1 MELNARRQLNPK
13 IITIDGPSG
22 VGKGTIAIMVANYL
36 GYNYLD
42 SGSLYRS
49 LALALSEK
57 NLDLDSDIDN
67 VEKII
72 CDIEIDFQYQKS
84 GETSVYV
91 NQIDFTEKIRTEKV
105 AKMAS
110 QIAKIPKARDMLEAI
125 QRSHIKPPGLVADG
139 RDMGTKVF
147 TEANIKFF
155 LNASVEKRAER
166 RLNQLKDQGISANL
180 PNLKHELLL
189 RDKADT
195 ERTISPLVPAVD
207 AILVDTSELSAT
219 EVFYKIKEFI
229 DKIFK
234 IYE

>member
-1 MELNARRQLNPK
+1 MNPK

-22 VGKGTIAIMVANYL
+22 VGKGTIAIMVADYL

-49 LALALSEK
+49 LALALSQKNIDLVKDINDIEK
-57 NLDLDSDIDN
+57 NIFEIDIDFKY
-67 VEKII
+67 EKNGKITV
-72 CDIEIDFQYQKS
+72 F
-84 GETSVYV
+84 V
-91 NQIDFTEKIRTEKV
+91 NKADFTKKIRTEKV

-110 QIAKIPKARDMLEAI
+110 QIAKNAKARKMLEVV
-125 QRSHIKPPGLVADG
+125 QRKHIRPPGLVADG

-147 TEANIKFF
+147 NEANIKFF
-155 LNASVEKRAER
+155 LTASVEKRAER

-180 PNLKHELLL
+180 PNLIHELLL

-195 ERTISPLVPAVD
+195 ERTISPLVPADD

-219 EVFYKIKEFI
+219 EVFNKIKELI
-229 DKIFK
+229 DKNI
-234 IYE
+234 

>member
-1 MELNARRQLNPK
+1 MNPK

-57 NLDLDSDIDN
+57 NLDLNSDIDD

-84 GETSVYV
+84 GEISVYV

-110 QIAKIPKARDMLEAI
+110 QIAKIPKARDMLEAV

-147 TEANIKFF
+147 NEANIKFF
-155 LNASVEKRAER
+155 LTASVEKRAER

-180 PNLKHELLL
+180 PDLVQELLL

-195 ERTISPLVPAVD
+195 ERAISPLVPAKD
-207 AILVDTSELSAT
+207 AVIVDTTNLNVSQVFT
-219 EVFYKIKEFI
+219 KITKEV
-229 DKIFK
+229 DKRI
-234 IYE
+234 

>member
-1 MELNARRQLNPK
+1 MNPK

-22 VGKGTIAIMVANYL
+22 VGKGTIAIMVADYL

-49 LALALSEK
+49 LALALSQKNIDLVKDINDIEK
-57 NLDLDSDIDN
+57 NIFEIDIDFKY
-67 VEKII
+67 EKNGKITV
-72 CDIEIDFQYQKS
+72 F
-84 GETSVYV
+84 V
-91 NQIDFTEKIRTEKV
+91 NKADFTKKIRTEKV

-110 QIAKIPKARDMLEAI
+110 QIAKNANARKMLEVV
-125 QRSHIKPPGLVADG
+125 QRKHIKAPGLVADG

-147 TEANIKFF
+147 NEANIKFF
-155 LNASVEKRAER
+155 LTASVEKRAER

-180 PNLKHELLL
+180 PNLIHELLL

-195 ERTISPLVPAVD
+195 ERTISPLVPADD

-219 EVFYKIKEFI
+219 EVFNKIKELI
-229 DKIFK
+229 DKNI
-234 IYE
+234 